1 MSIDQ
6 EVLDRMRELS
16 DVMKEAAQSV
26 RQCEVTQKRVAEVV
40 ELMFKAY
47 QRIDERIKTVEQ
59 YIELASEY
67 QREQSER

>member
-16 DVMKEAAQSV
+16 DVMKETAQSV

-47 QRIDERIKTVEQ
+47 
-59 YIELASEY
+59 
-67 QREQSER
+67 